1 MTKRES
7 QDLDNHITGHGGED
21 QLRDERMTW
30 TGEDIE
36 VRAEL
41 QYVETGDG
49 PWRLYVYDRHG
60 NYAKAPWF
68 RRGSMQYPAE
78 EITLRI
84 AEALANRAIKLRLE
98 VRVTDGGDNLVFHS
112 IDGVV
117 VYGAD
122 FWAEAER

>member
-1 MTKRES
+1 
-7 QDLDNHITGHGGED
+7 
-21 QLRDERMTW
+21 
-30 TGEDIE
+30 
-36 VRAEL
+36 
-41 QYVETGDG
+41 
-49 PWRLYVYDRHG
+49 
-60 NYAKAPWF
+60 
-68 RRGSMQYPAE
+68 MQYPAE